1 MFNKDFYPTPKE
13 VFDMMGVDCFNKTIY
28 DPSAGSGNLIEFALS
43 SGAKKAYAS
52 EIEPK
57 LRDIVRN
64 KAILINEDFLSVVSE
79 QISHIDLIIMN
90 PPFSKDVEHILH
102 AFEVAPDG
110 CEIYSLC
117 NFESLDNDYS
127 SSRKQLGRLIGTYGQ
142 SSFLGNVFKD
152 AERTTNVN
160 VGLIKLFKPKAKGQD
175 FSDFFTDEQDDNFGG
190 QEGILPHNQI
200 REVVQRYVNSVI
212 LFDKFI
218 ELKEQM
224 NNLNSHLNLDPFKV
238 SIEYK
243 DNILTRQD
251 FMIALQKKSWRH
263 VFNLMKVEKYLTKG
277 VKDDLNKFIEQQQ
290 KYPFTMK
297 NIFSMVEVILGT
309 REQTL
314 SKALCEAVDNYTK
327 HTHENRYNVEGWKTN
342 SGYMLNK
349 KFIIERMVTA
359 NYSSGLSIN
368 DYGDIADRFNDLQK
382 VLCFLTGKDFNKVP
396 SIRYAPCTKVDGGYL
411 TEKGHTCK
419 TYNETPYHD
428 KLLNYNL
435 FTPNIWYTHEFFE
448 FKVFKKGTMHL
459 KFRDV
464 KVWELLNRKY
474 AEIKGFTLPD
484 KF

>member
-1 MFNKDFYPTPKE
+1 MD
-13 VFDMMGVDCFNKTIY
+13 
-28 DPSAGSGNLIEFALS
+28 NLL
-43 SGAKKAYAS
+43 
-52 EIEPK
+52 
-57 LRDIVRN
+57 
-64 KAILINEDFLSVVSE
+64 
-79 QISHIDLIIMN
+79 
-90 PPFSKDVEHILH
+90 
-102 AFEVAPDG
+102 
-110 CEIYSLC
+110 
-117 NFESLDNDYS
+117 
-127 SSRKQLGRLIGTYGQ
+127 
-142 SSFLGNVFKD
+142 LGNVFKD

-314 SKALCEAVDNYTK
+314 SKALCEAV
-327 HTHENRYNVEGWKTN
+327 EN
-342 SGYMLNK
+342 
-349 KFIIERMVTA
+349 
-359 NYSSGLSIN
+359 
-368 DYGDIADRFNDLQK
+368 
-382 VLCFLTGKDFNKVP
+382 
-396 SIRYAPCTKVDGGYL
+396 
-411 TEKGHTCK
+411 
-419 TYNETPYHD
+419 
-428 KLLNYNL
+428 
-435 FTPNIWYTHEFFE
+435 
-448 FKVFKKGTMHL
+448 
-459 KFRDV
+459 
-464 KVWELLNRKY
+464 
-474 AEIKGFTLPD
+474 
-484 KF
+484 